1 MALSTT
7 TYGYIIDPLVPL
19 TDTNGE
25 TIRNGYVKVFVA
37 GTSTPVITYANFDGT
52 ANQERIELDNSGR
65 PMTGVIGLKSS
76 LYKICVY
83 DEEHSQETP
92 ILTVD
97 KVQVNGASVTTS
109 ANIVQGLNDVSG
121 SGWVKASV
129 ADNEAQVE
137 MDPSS
142 ATEVGISDFPS
153 HDQDIYGVFLDSEG
167 NPYKILLG
175 DLSSSVFLGSG
186 ATMGQVYQLVTSG
199 KTVSIS
205 MVDPNDSKNIIT
217 LHLATKR
224 SDGMDRTMTF
234 SSPEYD
240 NKFYEI
246 KYESSDGG
254 TTWTSSYSVHAPAII
269 EGAALNTPPDG
280 TKVLAAYN
288 EGKIPVV
295 KILTGIGKYQVYT
308 MNYADTYG
316 ATYRRFYFNSITARN
331 GTENVLKY
339 ESSNGG
345 TSFTADIS
353 QRKYTPREAIAGD
366 YDTTGLT
373 EYNTGDLVFHED
385 GYGVNGL
392 FRCNEDEVS
401 GSWKASKWTSTTVA
415 AELKRLASLI

>member
-52 ANQERIELDNSGR
+52 ANQERIELDNSGH

-142 ATEVGISDFPS
+142 ATDVGISDFPL
-153 HDQDIYGVFLDSEG
+153 HDQDAYGVFLDSSG
-167 NPYKILLG
+167 TPYKILLG
-175 DLSSSVFLGSG
+175 NLSSSVFLGSG
-186 ATMGQVYQLVTSG
+186 ATMGQVYQLVTAG

-205 MVDPNDSKNIIT
+205 MVDSNDSKNIIT

-234 SSPEYD
+234 SSVPYRRD
-240 NKFYEI
+240 SKNWYYHLQAFSYNAG
-246 KYESSDGG
+246 S
-254 TTWTSSYSVHAPAII
+254 TWT
-269 EGAALNTPPDG
+269 
-280 TKVLAAYN
+280 
-288 EGKIPVV
+288 
-295 KILTGIGKYQVYT
+295 
-308 MNYADTYG
+308 TYG
-316 ATYRRFYFNSITARN
+316 
-331 GTENVLKY
+331 GE
-339 ESSNGG
+339 
-345 TSFTADIS
+345 
-353 QRKYTPREAIAGD
+353 REI
-366 YDTTGLT
+366 
-373 EYNTGDLVFHED
+373 
-385 GYGVNGL
+385 
-392 FRCNEDEVS
+392 
-401 GSWKASKWTSTTVA
+401 
-415 AELKRLASLI
+415 